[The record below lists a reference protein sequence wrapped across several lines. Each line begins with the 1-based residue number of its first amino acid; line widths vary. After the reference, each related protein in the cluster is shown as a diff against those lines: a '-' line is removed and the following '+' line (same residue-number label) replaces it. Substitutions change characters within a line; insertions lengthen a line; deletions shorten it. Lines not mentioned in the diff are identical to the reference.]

1 MGLWGDSLEIIHRS
15 IKKPNGMILVTG
27 PTGSGKTTTLY
38 TILDILNT
46 PEVNIATIEDPIE
59 YQMPRI
65 NQTQVNPK
73 VGMTFAIGLRALLR
87 QDPDIIMVGEIRDKE
102 TIQIALNASMTG
114 HLVLS
119 TLHTN
124 SAAAAI
130 PRMVDM
136 QAEKFLIASTVS
148 VIIAQRLVRK
158 ICPDCR
164 KEYKLSKEQL
174 DDFKKNVNLEELDKI
189 IEKSDLPGIKNIK
202 KVEDVS
208 FYKGTGC
215 DRCGGEG
222 YRGRVG
228 IYEVLEVTEAIQKVI
243 LANSTADEIEKVAKS
258 EGMHNMMTDGI
269 IKAIQGITTI
279 EEVMRVTKE

>member
-1 MGLWGDSLEIIHRS
+1 
-15 IKKPNGMILVTG
+15 
-27 PTGSGKTTTLY
+27 
-38 TILDILNT
+38 
-46 PEVNIATIEDPIE
+46 
-59 YQMPRI
+59 MPRI